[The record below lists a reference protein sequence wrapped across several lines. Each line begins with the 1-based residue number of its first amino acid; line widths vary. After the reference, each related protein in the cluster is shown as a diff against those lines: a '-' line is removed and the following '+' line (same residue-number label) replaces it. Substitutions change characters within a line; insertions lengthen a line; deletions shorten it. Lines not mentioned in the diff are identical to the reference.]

1 MATVKPADEAP
12 TPSRKQRAAATRQRM
27 MDAAYRVFSARGYAK
42 TTMEAIAAEAGVAV
56 QTVYFTFH
64 AKAAVLQAAYEYAVL
79 GAERTPPHRMDWW
92 RAADAESDIGR
103 AVAHIVVGSV
113 VVFER
118 AAPLVWAVHGD
129 EDARP
134 TYEFNENL
142 RRSGYAQLIA
152 ILVRKQRLRRG
163 LTRRRA
169 RDIMLT
175 LLGPQ
180 VYFLFTTELGWTT
193 QQYAAWAKGALLREL
208 FSPASHDA

>member
-1 MATVKPADEAP
+1 
-12 TPSRKQRAAATRQRM
+12 
-27 MDAAYRVFSARGYAK
+27 
-42 TTMEAIAAEAGVAV
+42 
-56 QTVYFTFH
+56 
-64 AKAAVLQAAYEYAVL
+64 VLQAAYEYAVL
-79 GAERTPPHRMDWW
+79 GTERTPPHRMDWW
-92 RAADAESDIGR
+92 RAADAESDLGR
-103 AVAHIVVGSV
+103 AVTHIVDGSV

-142 RRSGYAQLIA
+142 RRDGYAQLIA

-175 LLGPQ
+175 LLGPH
-180 VYFLFTTELGWTT
+180 VYFLFTAELGWSK
-193 QQYAAWAKGALLREL
+193 QQFAAWAKGALLREL
-208 FSPASHDA
+208 FNPLL